1 MPFIML
7 FKDVDFALMWLTVIL
22 VILSGYNFS
31 LFLRAFGLKRENA
44 IIVGSIIYAFSG
56 IASIYIG
63 QYMFHRFYCFYHCFY
78 GNRKLFKES

>member
-31 LFLRAFGLKRENA
+31 LFLRAFGLKEKK
-44 IIVGSIIYAFSG
+44 
-56 IASIYIG
+56 
-63 QYMFHRFYCFYHCFY
+63 Q
-78 GNRKLFKES
+78 